1 LFFCLFVCLFF
12 FFFAKGFHND
22 PNYASFKA
30 LLAAPLA
37 DALALVEE
45 RFPVPRVIECDQH
58 TSQARYITASV
69 DPCITYNNNNTGA
82 PGSAAAGGEAIFT
95 EDVSLSVFMDH
106 LRKLAVSSS

>member
-1 LFFCLFVCLFF
+1 M
-12 FFFAKGFHND
+12 
-22 PNYASFKA
+22 
-30 LLAAPLA
+30 LAAPLA

-58 TSQARYITASV
+58 TSQARFLTASV
-69 DPCITYNNNNTGA
+69 DPCITYNNNNQPTSG
-82 PGSAAAGGEAIFT
+82 AGGEVIFT